1 MERGDITKIASDGK
15 NRTYDRRIV
24 EEASKGITKFKEK
37 THIFGYKLI
46 DD

>member
-24 EEASKGITKFKEK
+24 EDARKRITEFKK